1 MKGILDINKSK
12 QIIDRILKSN
22 QVYDEFRKEKEIAN
36 KKFEENKYFE
46 MEMPMEEDPNA
57 KRSLE
62 ENDSDIQDNF
72 D

>member
-1 MKGILDINKSK
+1 
-12 QIIDRILKSN
+12 
-22 QVYDEFRKEKEIAN
+22 
-36 KKFEENKYFE
+36 

-72 D
+72 DWFILLEVVVRKWYGN